1 MRFESKLFFG
11 FTEILRFL
19 RKVILI
25 DRFIRI
31 KVKNYSLLVIFLL
44 LLTFQ
49 ASAMQA
55 PEGGEKEKV

>member
-31 KVKNYSLLVIFLL
+31 KVKNYSHSGHLSVVINLSGKCY
-44 LLTFQ
+44 
-49 ASAMQA
+49 AGARRW
-55 PEGGEKEKV
+55 EKEKV